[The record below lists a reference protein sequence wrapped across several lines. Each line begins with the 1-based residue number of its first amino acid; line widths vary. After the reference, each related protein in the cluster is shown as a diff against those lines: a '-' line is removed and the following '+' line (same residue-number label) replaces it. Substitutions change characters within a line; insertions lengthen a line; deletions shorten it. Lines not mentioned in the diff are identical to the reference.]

1 MKENIGTRGEVPM
14 TRLDAK
20 MRVGLRA
27 KELRA
32 GLGVSQEALANSIG
46 MSRTYYAEVETGS
59 RNVSIE
65 NVDRIARGLGV
76 SLRGFFDSEVFSN

>member
-1 MKENIGTRGEVPM
+1 M